1 MRLPRSRALRI
12 ILAALLVL
20 VAVPALAMA
29 YFQTLEP
36 PSGVG
41 SAAGLTVPHP
51 SQRPAGMGAGLQL
64 TSFTQAGPSD
74 GPGIDVNPNPH
85 RMGSAAAGREVFRF
99 ETFGNE
105 GFWTDALRWLRG
117 IREAGVTPL
126 DVLAAGMLID
136 AERVEPALLAQL
148 RGEART
154 DLSPAKA
161 PLLND
166 TATLLRLIEMNALVG
181 VPAKDSN
188 GDGRISMTSGDKAGV
203 SCAICHTVSDGSVLK
218 VNDRGSIGRITDG
231 PAALVFDMGQFLAWG
246 ANTKAYYPNAQV
258 SFLGITIGRA
268 PTGLTSY
275 SSEAD
280 FDRYFTNKAWYPVGT
295 FDETQDGIG
304 NPVVNQPLFRQDL
317 AAPWSSSAEFRFLDN
332 ISNGS
337 YTQNL
342 DPTILVTR
350 DGRAFAKEV
359 AGPLGMMLT
368 SGYARV
374 LRTTGV
380 TGFPFVQAAVGG
392 TIGTDETQVRR
403 RVDNRKLFDMSAY
416 ISRLPAPRGARVDPA
431 MFARGREIFRAN
443 CTACHNVDQS
453 RPVPPII
460 VSLKQLWP
468 AYRPLVLM
476 PRTKKLGPV
485 QNSPGIYDDKLI
497 IADATKRGDPKG
509 IPMPLLLDLARKR
522 LFLHDASVRG
532 LDSLLDPRRGVQEP
546 HPFYVADG
554 RGRTDLIAF
563 LQGLDTS
570 TR

>member
-1 MRLPRSRALRI
+1 MVVVVVLVALAAAILAYLQTLRQPTGVAS
-12 ILAALLVL
+12 LAALK
-20 VAVPALAMA
+20 VA
-29 YFQTLEP
+29 Q
-36 PSGVG
+36 PSE
-41 SAAGLTVPHP
+41 
-51 SQRPAGMGAGLQL
+51 RPAERGAGIQRAG
-64 TSFTQAGPSD
+64 FTQAGLQD
-74 GPGIDVNPNPH
+74 GPGIAVNPNPH
-85 RMGSAAAGREVFRF
+85 RMGDARAGREVFRF

-117 IREAGVTPL
+117 VRQARVTPL
-126 DVLAAGMLID
+126 EVLAAGMLID
-136 AERVEPALLAQL
+136 VERVEPALLAAL
-148 RGEART
+148 TAEAKT
-154 DLSPAKA
+154 DLSPGRA

-166 TATLLRLIEMNALVG
+166 TKTLLRLIAMNSLVG

-188 GDGRISMTSGDKAGV
+188 RDGRIDLANGDKAGV
-203 SCAICHTVSDGSVLK
+203 SCAICHTVGDGSVLR
-218 VNDRGSIGRITDG
+218 VNNRGSIGRVTDG

-246 ANTKAYYPNAQV
+246 ANTKAYYPNAQI
-258 SFLGITIGRA
+258 SYLGISLGRA

-342 DPTILVTR
+342 DPTILVTK
-350 DGRAFAKEV
+350 DGRAFAREV
-359 AGPLGMMLT
+359 AGPLGMMMT
-368 SGYARV
+368 QGYARA
-374 LRTTGV
+374 LRKTGV
-380 TGFPFVQAAVGG
+380 TGFPFVRAAVGG

-416 ISRLPAPRGARVDPA
+416 ISALPAPRGANVDPA
-431 MFARGREIFRAN
+431 AFARGREVFRAK

-453 RPVPPII
+453 KPVPPLI

-468 AYRPLVLM
+468 AYRPIVMM
-476 PRTKKLGPV
+476 PRVGKLGPV
-485 QNSPGIYDDKLI
+485 QNSPGTYDDKLV

-509 IPMPLLLDLARKR
+509 IPMPLLLDLARKPR
-522 LFLHDASVRG
+522 FLHDASVRG
-532 LDSLLDPRRGVQEP
+532 LDSLLDPRRGAKQP
-546 HPFYVADG
+546 HPFYVADAT
-554 RGRTDLIAF
+554 RRADAVAF
-563 LQGLDTS
+563 LKGLDTT